1 MTVPHRAAIAL
12 GSNLGDRAA
21 HLALAMAAIAG
32 LPRTALVARSEAIRT
47 EPVGLPG
54 GADPGGPY
62 LNAAAVVRTRLSPR
76 ELLFGLQ
83 RIELAQGRDRAADS
97 ARWGP
102 RTLDLDLL
110 LYEDRIIEEP
120 GLTVPHPRLH
130 ERRFVLE
137 PLAQVAPRW
146 VVPTHAATVAE
157 LLHRLDA
164 GAATAPPPRR
174 T

>member
-1 MTVPHRAAIAL
+1 MTLPSRAAIAL

-32 LPRTALVARSEAIRT
+32 LPRTVLVARSEAIPT

-76 ELLFGLQ
+76 ELLIGLQ
-83 RIELAQGRDRAADS
+83 RIERAAGRDRASDA

-110 LYEDRIIEEP
+110 LYEQFVIDEP
-120 GLTVPHPRLH
+120 GLTIPHPRMH

-137 PLAQVAPRW
+137 PLAQVAPGW
-146 VVPTHAATVAE
+146 VVPTLNRSIAALLRDLPHAPT
-157 LLHRLDA
+157 L
-164 GAATAPPPRR
+164 PR

>member
-1 MTVPHRAAIAL
+1 MTVPSRAAIAL

-21 HLALAMAAIAG
+21 HLAHACAEIAA
-32 LPRTALVARSEAIRT
+32 LPRTTLVARSEAIRT

-54 GADPGGPY
+54 GAHPGGPY

-76 ELLFGLQ
+76 ELLAGLQ
-83 RIELAQGRDRAADS
+83 RIERARGRDRAADS

-110 LYEDRIIEEP
+110 LYEERVIDEP
-120 GLTVPHPRLH
+120 GLTIPHPRMH

-137 PLAQVAPRW
+137 PLAQVAPGW
-146 VVPTHAATVAE
+146 LVPTHAATVAE

-164 GAATAPPPRR
+164 GAATALPPCQ